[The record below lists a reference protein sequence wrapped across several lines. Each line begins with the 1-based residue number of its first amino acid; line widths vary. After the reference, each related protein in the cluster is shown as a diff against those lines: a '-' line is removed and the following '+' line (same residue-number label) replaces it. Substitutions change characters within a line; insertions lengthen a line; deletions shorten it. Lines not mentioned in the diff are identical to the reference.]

1 MDYKNGLGICNKVK
15 NSINTIITRRVM
27 IMKYLMVMFNIP
39 KDVMVKMGMSDNVA
53 TIVQMLAYGCAL
65 GFNADGIMDLINTFI
80 IR

>member
-1 MDYKNGLGICNKVK
+1 
-15 NSINTIITRRVM
+15 
-27 IMKYLMVMFNIP
+27 MKYLMVMFNIP